1 MVYERR
7 AVSRRRFE
15 AIVRCAL
22 MHLPLELAAR
32 LENIDIVVRTRA
44 TTRQLQS
51 GRVPAHQTLLG
62 LYVGTDLTRR
72 SQGYNFAL
80 PDRIFIFQQP
90 LEQMAA
96 SEAAL
101 EGLVRRTV
109 LHEVAH
115 HFGIDDARL
124 HELDRY

>member
-7 AVSRRRFE
+7 AMSRRRFE
-15 AIVRCAL
+15 AIVRRAL
-22 MHLPLELAAR
+22 MHLPPELAAR

-44 TTRQLQS
+44 SERQLQS
-51 GRVPAHQTLLG
+51 GSVLAHQTLLG

-90 LEQMAA
+90 LEQLAA
-96 SEAAL
+96 SEEAL
-101 EGLVRRTV
+101 EQLVRRTV

-115 HFGIDDARL
+115 HFGINDARL

>member
-1 MVYERR
+1 
-7 AVSRRRFE
+7 
-15 AIVRCAL
+15 
-22 MHLPLELAAR
+22 
-32 LENIDIVVRTRA
+32 LENIDIIVRMRPTEN
-44 TTRQLQS
+44 QLRS
-51 GRVPAHQTLLG
+51 GRVPPGHTLLG

-72 SQGYNFAL
+72 SQSYNFVL

-90 LEQMAA
+90 LEHMAA
-96 SEAAL
+96 SEEAL
-101 EGLVRRTV
+101 ERIVRRTV

>member
-15 AIVRCAL
+15 AIVRRAL
-22 MHLPLELAAR
+22 IHLPPELAAR
-32 LENIDIVVRTRA
+32 LENIDIIVRTRA
-44 TTRQLQS
+44 TERQLLS
-51 GRVPAHQTLLG
+51 GRVPANHTLLG

-90 LEQMAA
+90 LEQIAA
-96 SEAAL
+96 SEEAL
-101 EGLVRRTV
+101 ERLVRRTV

>member
-1 MVYERR
+1 MYERR

-15 AIVRCAL
+15 TLVRRAL
-22 MHLPLELAAR
+22 THLPPDLAAR
-32 LENIDIVVRTRA
+32 IENIDIVVRSRA
-44 TTRQLQS
+44 TESQLGA
-51 GRVPAHQTLLG
+51 GRVPSGQTLLG

-90 LEQMAA
+90 LERWAR
-96 SEAAL
+96 SEAEL
-101 EGLVRRTV
+101 ERLVRRTV
-109 LHEVAH
+109 LHEFAH